1 MPADEKTES
10 ATPKKRSEL
19 RRRGQV
25 PKSPDLSS
33 MVVLVGLVVVIR
45 MLGGSAASHL
55 QNYMKRSLAEMGN
68 TSLSPHVLF
77 SKSVEMGTVLLQ
89 TVGPFV
95 LTALL
100 LGVIVNLLQT
110 GFLL

>member
-1 MPADEKTES
+1 MPADERTES

-33 MVVLVGLVVVIR
+33 MVVLVGLVVVIH
-45 MLGGSAASHL
+45 MLGGSAAAHL
-55 QNYMKRSLAEMGN
+55 ESYMQRALGDMSNPTL
-68 TSLSPHVLF
+68 TLHVIF
-77 SKSVEMGTVLLQ
+77 SKAVEMGAVLLQ
-89 TVGPFV
+89 VVGPFV

-110 GFLL
+110 GF